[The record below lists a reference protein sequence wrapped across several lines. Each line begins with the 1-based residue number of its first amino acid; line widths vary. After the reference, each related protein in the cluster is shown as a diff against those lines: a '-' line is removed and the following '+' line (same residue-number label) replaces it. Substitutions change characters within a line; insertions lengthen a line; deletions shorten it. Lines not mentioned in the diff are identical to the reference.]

1 MTCKGKKVGIA
12 IWVALHAILFV
23 FAALLPWKVETDLYS
38 ILPDSNEFKSVSTA
52 EKVLSERTMSNVS
65 VLLGHENF
73 EVAKKAAESL
83 DSIFGADSGFAETR
97 LRVDADAM
105 RESRQFLFENR
116 YVLQSPKVRQLLQA
130 GNLQQLQDKALQKI
144 YGAFGIADLGNLDSD
159 PLLLGE
165 QSFDYFTLESPLMSG
180 KFSLREDVLVA
191 VDSAD
196 AQEKQIFY
204 VMWSAVLSPKTSAMA
219 SDGHALERLN
229 HSLDSL
235 KNAAPGLK
243 VAKSGVPFHSYE
255 SSRNAQK
262 EVTWISVISI
272 ILVLILLLSAFRS
285 PLPIFCTLI
294 SIGVAAAAAL
304 SGSWIIFGSIH
315 VFTFVFGTSII
326 GVSIDYAIHFFTDWK
341 NSAGSQE
348 SGFDVRHHI
357 FKGLLLGFLTT
368 ELSYMALTFAGFD
381 LLKQMAVFS
390 IIGLASSFATILLI
404 FPNIPVQK
412 KQASLP
418 LALPTKFLDAYEFAM
433 GTGKKKFW
441 LQPALLTVFVV
452 ALIPG
457 VFMLD
462 VKTDMRAL
470 YTMSEE
476 LKQSEILNARLNNL
490 GISPN
495 YFIVEGE
502 TAEEVLQQEEVL
514 RSALDSAVADSS
526 MKGYL
531 AASAFL
537 PSVKTQRETHDALQ
551 KSILQDTSLPGD
563 NIPDT
568 SLPGDSIPD
577 TSLPGGNIPDTSLR
591 AQGAKQSTSILSPS
605 FSQYLNSIGV
615 TNDSAFSRSLF
626 QEPSFLTPES
636 EMPSSFKAIL
646 NMLWIGQVNGKF
658 YSAVLPLHVTSKFDA
673 ATLVKD
679 LPHVYAVNKME
690 NINGTLT
697 ELSRMTLMLV
707 AVAYLIVFA
716 ILVVVYKF
724 RTAVK
729 VIRAPVI
736 ACIFLASV
744 FGYCGI
750 TFNFFAITGVILTL
764 GIGIDYAL
772 FFREGGKRNLPT
784 ALAVMLSAA
793 TTVISFGSL
802 AFSSFVPVSTFGL
815 ATLLGI
821 LCCFILSPCSR
832 E

>member
-1 MTCKGKKVGIA
+1 MV
-12 IWVALHAILFV
+12 LHAILFV

-38 ILPDSNEFKSVSTA
+38 ILPDSNEFKSVSAA

-116 YVLQSPKVRQLLQA
+116 YMLQSPKVRQLLQT
-130 GNLQQLQDKALQKI
+130 GNLQQLQDNALQKI

-196 AQEKQIFY
+196 VQEKPIFY

-285 PLPIFCTLI
+285 PLPILCTLI

-304 SGSWIIFGSIH
+304 SGTWIIFGSIH

-348 SGFDVRHHI
+348 SGFDVRRHI

-390 IIGLASSFATILLI
+390 MVGLASSFATILLI

-433 GTGKKKFW
+433 GTGKKKNW

-462 VKTDMRAL
+462 VKTDMRTL

-531 AASAFL
+531 AASTFL

-563 NIPDT
+563 
-568 SLPGDSIPD
+568 SIPD
-577 TSLPGGNIPDTSLR
+577 TSLR
-591 AQGAKQSTSILSPS
+591 VQGAKQSTSILSPS
-605 FSQYLNSIGV
+605 FTQYLNSIGV

-636 EMPSSFKAIL
+636 EMPSSFKALL

-679 LPHVYAVNKME
+679 LSHVYAVNKME

-697 ELSRMTLMLV
+697 ELSRVTLLLV
-707 AVAYLIVFA
+707 AAAYLIVFA

-784 ALAVMLSAA
+784 ALAVMLSAT